1 MSELEIT
8 AKIAQHLDTATNA
21 TLVESDTATVL
32 VIADES
38 TDTDVHMAARDA
50 LHKVD
55 SND

>member
-1 MSELEIT
+1 MSNLEIT

-32 VIADES
+32 VIADGG
-38 TDTDVHMAARDA
+38 TDTEVHMAARDA